1 MVWGAVIGAVGGL
14 VAANQA
20 KKGAQSAAGAQVE
33 AAQMGIEAQER
44 ATEQLRRDLAP
55 YSSFGVGALGPLA
68 GALGISAPQTF
79 ETGLVQSKPLTR
91 PASGVAVQAP
101 TPTPV
106 SQPALSQTGQS
117 VEDLIRQERSNL
129 SRDDQSRLDYYLTE
143 AERIMGRL
151 PQQWGDLK
159 QKDQMMLDSY
169 LHNIKQYSPTRYDQF
184 VNQTAQDIQ
193 TQNQQNLLRE
203 SGVPEEVIEQ
213 TIKGTT
219 YEPNIQ
225 SQQQQPMPS
234 FTPQAFDS
242 RAEALM
248 GGSDNPLLKQAIS
261 LRQNGGEILKNPLL
275 QAMQEDV
282 TRRLMANQAARGKL
296 GSGGTAES
304 LQQRLIPM
312 ALGFREQEISGL
324 TGLGTTL
331 EDLRQREID
340 QLFRAAGIGQSS
352 AARTGAAGLTGASN
366 IGALQQ
372 NIGAAQAQGAMGSAL
387 ARNQM
392 LGSLIQGAQQFIPQK
407 APSDTSGLNINPSFN
422 PTVGEIFG

>member
-106 SQPALSQTGQS
+106 QQPALTTTQEAPQRAELSPQNRAIVDAALDDARRTMAGFEGMTGDSRRSAQNVLDFKLQVVKDLAPQEYENFIRETTQTTQTGLL
-117 VEDLIRQERSNL
+117 EDALVNQGL
-129 SRDDQSRLDYYLTE
+129 
-143 AERIMGRL
+143 
-151 PQQWGDLK
+151 
-159 QKDQMMLDSY
+159 
-169 LHNIKQYSPTRYDQF
+169 SPTIAQEQAQQF
-184 VNQTAQDIQ
+184 TPQYQDPQ
-193 TQNQQNLLRE
+193 TQQQ
-203 SGVPEEVIEQ
+203 VAP
-213 TIKGTT
+213 
-219 YEPNIQ
+219 
-225 SQQQQPMPS
+225 PS

-407 APSDTSGLNINPSFN
+407 APSDTSGLNINPSFS

>member
-68 GALGISAPQTF
+68 GALGITAPQTF
-79 ETGLVQSKPLTR
+79 DTGLTQSKPLTS
-91 PASGVAVQAP
+91 PSSGVAVQAP
-101 TPTPV
+101 TPSPV
-106 SQPALSQTGQS
+106 QQPALSQS
-117 VEDLIRQERSNL
+117 
-129 SRDDQSRLDYYLTE
+129 
-143 AERIMGRL
+143 A
-151 PQQWGDLK
+151 PQQAQLSPQNRAIVDAALDDARRTMAGFEGMTGDSRRSAQNVLDFK
-159 QKDQMMLDSY
+159 LQVVKDLAPQEY
-169 LHNIKQYSPTRYDQF
+169 ENFIRETT
-184 VNQTAQDIQ
+184 QTAQTGFLEDALTAQ
-193 TQNQQNLLRE
+193 GL
-203 SGVPEEVIEQ
+203 S
-213 TIKGTT
+213 
-219 YEPNIQ
+219 PNIAQ
-225 SQQQQPMPS
+225 EQAQQFTPQYQEPQAQQVAPQS

-242 RAEALM
+242 RAEGLM
-248 GGSDNPLLKQAIS
+248 GGSENPLLKQAIS
-261 LRQNGGEILKNPLL
+261 LRQNGGEILQNPLL

-312 ALGFREQEISGL
+312 ALGFREQEIRGL

-340 QLFRAAGIGQSS
+340 QLFRAAVIGQNS
-352 AARTGAAGLTGASN
+352 AARTGAGGLTAASN
-366 IGALQQ
+366 IGTLQS
-372 NIGAAQAQGAMGSAL
+372 NIGSAQSQGALGSAL

-392 LGSLIQGAQQFIPQK
+392 LGSLIQGAQQFIPQSQ
-407 APSDTSGLNINPSFN
+407 PSTTSGFNFNSSFN
-422 PTVGEIFG
+422 PTTQEIFGDL

>member
-106 SQPALSQTGQS
+106 QQPALTTTQEAPQRAELSPQNRAITGLL
-117 VEDLIRQERSNL
+117 EDALVNQGL
-129 SRDDQSRLDYYLTE
+129 
-143 AERIMGRL
+143 
-151 PQQWGDLK
+151 
-159 QKDQMMLDSY
+159 
-169 LHNIKQYSPTRYDQF
+169 SPTIAQEQAQQF
-184 VNQTAQDIQ
+184 TPQYQDPQ
-193 TQNQQNLLRE
+193 TQQQ
-203 SGVPEEVIEQ
+203 VAP
-213 TIKGTT
+213 
-219 YEPNIQ
+219 
-225 SQQQQPMPS
+225 PS